1 MNALPWYLAGLGAA
15 VLWGIHYPLLEH
27 ALRRV
32 SLVTVLVLTVLPV
45 LVVAL
50 LFRETLW
57 RDALLLADMD
67 WPDRMRIL
75 LLSVTSLAATVML
88 FLAIGGRNATL
99 ASLIEITYP
108 LFIVLFTWL
117 LFRQV
122 HVTPS
127 AALGGLLVMAGAA
140 LIIWNHP

>member
-1 MNALPWYLAGLGAA
+1 MNALPWYVAGLGAA
-15 VLWGIHYPLLEH
+15 LLWGIHYPLLEH
-27 ALRRV
+27 ALKRV

-45 LVVAL
+45 LVVAVV
-50 LFRETLW
+50 FRDTLW
-57 RDALLLADMD
+57 RDASVLMAMD
-67 WPDRMRIL
+67 WPDRGRIL
-75 LLSVTSLAATVML
+75 MLSATSLGATVML
-88 FLAIGGRNATL
+88 FLAIGSRNATL

-127 AALGGLLVMAGAA
+127 AALGGALVMAGAA

>member
-1 MNALPWYLAGLGAA
+1 MNTLPWYAAGLGAA
-15 VLWGIHYPLLEH
+15 LLWGIHYPLLEH
-27 ALRRV
+27 ALKRV

-50 LFRETLW
+50 VFRDTLW
-57 RDALLLADMD
+57 RDALVLASMD
-67 WPDRMRIL
+67 WPDRARIL

-108 LFIVLFTWL
+108 LFVVLFTWL

-127 AALGGLLVMAGAA
+127 AAFGGVLVMAGAA

>member
-1 MNALPWYLAGLGAA
+1 MNALPWYVAGLGAA
-15 VLWGIHYPLLEH
+15 LLWGIHYPLLEH

-45 LVVAL
+45 LVVAVV
-50 LFRETLW
+50 FRDTLW
-57 RDALLLADMD
+57 RDALVLAAMD
-67 WPDRMRIL
+67 WPDRVRVL
-75 LLSVTSLAATVML
+75 ALAATSLGATVML
-88 FLAIGGRNATL
+88 FMAIGSRNATL

-127 AALGGLLVMAGAA
+127 AALGGALVMAGAA

>member
-1 MNALPWYLAGLGAA
+1 MNTLPWYAAGLGAA
-15 VLWGIHYPLLEH
+15 LLWGIHYPLLEH
-27 ALRRV
+27 ALKRV

-50 LFRETLW
+50 VFRDTLW
-57 RDALLLADMD
+57 RDAMVLASMD
-67 WPDRMRIL
+67 WPDRARIL

-108 LFIVLFTWL
+108 LFVVLFTWL

-127 AALGGLLVMAGAA
+127 AAIGGVLVMAGAA

>member
-1 MNALPWYLAGLGAA
+1 MNTLPWYAAGLGAA
-15 VLWGIHYPLLEH
+15 LLWGIHYPLLEH
-27 ALRRV
+27 ALKRV

-50 LFRETLW
+50 VFRDTLW
-57 RDALLLADMD
+57 RDALVLASMD
-67 WPDRMRIL
+67 WPDRARIL

-108 LFIVLFTWL
+108 LFVVLFTWL

-127 AALGGLLVMAGAA
+127 AAIGGVLVMAGAT

>member
-1 MNALPWYLAGLGAA
+1 MNTVPWYLAGLGAA
-15 VLWGIHYPLLEH
+15 LLWGIHYPLLEH
-27 ALRRV
+27 ALKRI
-32 SLVTVLVLTVLPV
+32 SLVSVLVLTVLPV
-45 LVVAL
+45 LVVAVI
-50 LFRETLW
+50 FRDTLW
-57 RDALLLADMD
+57 RDALQLTDMN
-67 WPDRMRIL
+67 WPERVRIL
-75 LLSVTSLAATVML
+75 LLPVTSLAATVML
-88 FLAIGGRNATL
+88 LLAIGGRNATL

-127 AALGGLLVMAGAA
+127 AALGGAMVMAGAA

>member
-1 MNALPWYLAGLGAA
+1 MNTLPWYAAGLGAA
-15 VLWGIHYPLLEH
+15 LLWGIHYPLLEH
-27 ALRRV
+27 ALKRV

-50 LFRETLW
+50 VFRDTLW
-57 RDALLLADMD
+57 RDALVLASMD
-67 WPDRMRIL
+67 WPDRARIL

-108 LFIVLFTWL
+108 LFVVLFTWL

-127 AALGGLLVMAGAA
+127 AAIGGVLVMAGAA

>member
-1 MNALPWYLAGLGAA
+1 MNALPWYVAGLGAA
-15 VLWGIHYPLLEH
+15 LLWGIHYPLLEH
-27 ALRRV
+27 ALKRV

-45 LVVAL
+45 VLVAL
-50 LFRETLW
+50 VFRDTLW
-57 RDALLLADMD
+57 RDAVVLAAMD
-67 WPDRMRIL
+67 WPDRLRIL
-75 LLSVTSLAATVML
+75 LLSLTSLAATVML

-127 AALGGLLVMAGAA
+127 AALGGILVMAGAA

>member
-1 MNALPWYLAGLGAA
+1 MNTLPWYAASLGAA
-15 VLWGIHYPLLEH
+15 LLWGIHYPLLEH
-27 ALRRV
+27 ALKRV

-50 LFRETLW
+50 VFRDTLW
-57 RDALLLADMD
+57 RDALVLASMD
-67 WPDRMRIL
+67 WPDRARIL

-108 LFIVLFTWL
+108 LFVGLFTWL

-127 AALGGLLVMAGAA
+127 AAIGGVLVMAGAT

>member
-1 MNALPWYLAGLGAA
+1 MNALPWYVAGLGAA
-15 VLWGIHYPLLEH
+15 LLWGIHYPLLEH
-27 ALRRV
+27 ALKRV

-50 LFRETLW
+50 VFRDTLW
-57 RDALLLADMD
+57 RDASVLMAMD
-67 WPDRMRIL
+67 WPDRLRIL
-75 LLSVTSLAATVML
+75 MLSATSLGATVML
-88 FLAIGGRNATL
+88 FLAIGSRNATL

-127 AALGGLLVMAGAA
+127 AALGGILVMAGAA